1 MILEMLWSYV
11 HYFYVLSQSHS
22 QLGLI
27 LTDSL
32 MLPVCVCFLKALKA
46 VKSTEDILF
55 RQTWGR
61 TVSAGVSAPAL
72 ALVAVG
78 VPVLRWL
85 ACIRMAVGGRGTASL
100 QSGARI
106 GTRRL
111 AGRNGERRMWFWRI
125 WSRKAKVGR
134 HPQYPSL
141 SSRGQ
146 KSKRHWQRQL
156 PGAGLTGSG

>member
-1 MILEMLWSYV
+1 MKLCTLLLCAFSK
-11 HYFYVLSQSHS
+11 SQSIRTYTD
-22 QLGLI
+22 GL
-27 LTDSL
+27 THASSL
-32 MLPVCVCFLKALKA
+32 RLFLKALKA